1 MSPLVKF
8 LLPLVV
14 VLPLGG
20 FVAGSLVSAAH
31 DDPGPRTP
39 IVLREDSSRTPTT
52 GTPTDEPTDPSRPP
66 DDDGDDDGDD
76 DADDQVVTPK
86 PVDDDGDAGDDADD
100 GAEDDDDDGEGGDG
114 GDGGDD

>member
-52 GTPTDEPTDPSRPP
+52 GTPTDEPTDPSRP

-100 GAEDDDDDGEGGDG
+100 GAEDDDDDGDGGDG
-114 GDGGDD
+114 GDGGD

>member
-52 GTPTDEPTDPSRPP
+52 GTPTDEPTDPSRP

-100 GAEDDDDDGEGGDG
+100 GAEDDDDDGDGGDG